1 MRCLVIHAHPNP
13 ESFSAALR
21 DATVTGLRSG
31 GHDVDVVDLYAMGY
45 RAKMTDQEHRDYYT
59 IASDHPDPQVASHI
73 DLVQQADALV
83 FVYPTW
89 WSGFPAIMKAWLDR
103 TMLPDVSFIKND
115 DTGKIKP
122 NLGNIRHLVSVTTS
136 GASPLMMRVVGDAG
150 RRTVHR
156 TLRLACHW
164 RCKSHR
170 FALASI
176 DATTPEERTEFL
188 SKVSSAMGEL

>member
-13 ESFSAALR
+13 ESFSTALR
-21 DATVTGLRSG
+21 DAAVTGLRDG
-31 GHDVDVVDLYAMGY
+31 GHQVDVLDLYELGY

-59 IASDHPDPQVASHI
+59 IAAAHPDPQVAAHI
-73 DLVQQADALV
+73 ELVRQAEALV

-89 WSGFPAIMKAWLDR
+89 WSGFPAIMKAWVDR
-103 TMLPDVSFIKND
+103 TMLPDVSFIKNHE
-115 DTGKIKP
+115 TGKIKP
-122 NLGNIRHLVSVTTS
+122 GLGNVRHLISITTS
-136 GASPLMMRVVGDAG
+136 GASPLIMRVVGDAG

-164 RCKSHR
+164 RCRSHR

-176 DATTPEERTEFL
+176 DSTTPEERTEFL
-188 SKVSSAMGEL
+188 NNVSTTMGEL

>member
-1 MRCLVIHAHPNP
+1 MQCLVIYAHPNP
-13 ESFSAALR
+13 DSFSAGLR
-21 DATVTGLRSG
+21 DAAVTGLKNG
-31 GHDVDVVDLYAMGY
+31 AHHVDVLNLYELNY

-59 IASDHPDPQVASHI
+59 IATDHPDPQVAEHI
-73 DLVQQADALV
+73 ELVRQADALI

-103 TMLPDVSFIKND
+103 TMLPDVSFVKNHE
-115 DTGKIKP
+115 TGKIKP
-122 NLGNIRHLVSVTTS
+122 SLDNIRHLVSITTS

-164 RCKSHR
+164 RCRSHR
-170 FALASI
+170 FTLASI
-176 DATTPEERTEFL
+176 DSTTPQERTDFL
-188 SKVSSAMGEL
+188 NRVSTAMGEL